1 MPWTRRSAAV
11 LLLVPVV
18 VAATLWAFAWPGART
33 APRELPVAVA
43 GPAAA
48 AEQVSRGLERRDGAF
63 DISRYEDEAAARTA
77 IGNRDVYGAVV
88 AGPDGIR
95 LLTASAAS
103 PAVAALLREAV
114 AAGAERPVETVDVVP
129 TPAADPRGGVL
140 AASVLPLSMAGIVLA
155 VLVTLLGLRGVR
167 AAVTLVAAAAGGGVV
182 TALVTHSWLGIL
194 TGSWWGEAGAAGL
207 TVLAVA
213 AASAGP
219 AALVGRAGLAA
230 GSVLTVLI
238 GNPFSGAASAPELL
252 PEPMGALGALL
263 PPGAGAQLIRSQA
276 YFDGAASTGPLLV
289 LTVWVA
295 LGLTAVL
302 LGARRGR
309 LPLGPRSFGLPAQ
322 L

>member
-1 MPWTRRSAAV
+1 M
-11 LLLVPVV
+11 
-18 VAATLWAFAWPGART
+18 AATLWAFAWPGART

-48 AEQVSRGLERRDGAF
+48 AEQVTRGLEQRDGAF

-77 IGNRDVYGAVV
+77 IEDRDVYGAVV

-114 AAGAERPVETVDVVP
+114 AAGGGGGGKRPVETVDVVP
-129 TPAADPRGGVL
+129 ASAADPRGGAL
-140 AASVLPLSMAGIVLA
+140 AASVLPLSTAGIVTA
-155 VLVTLLGLRGVR
+155 VLVTLLGLRGAR
-167 AAVTLVAAAAGGGVV
+167 AVVTLVAAAAGGGVV

-194 TGSWWGEAGAAGL
+194 TGSWWGEAAAAGL
-207 TVLAVA
+207 TVLAIA

-219 AALVGRAGLAA
+219 AALLGRAGLAA

-238 GNPFSGAASAPELL
+238 GTPFSGAASAPELL

-263 PPGAGAQLIRSQA
+263 PPGAGTRLIRSQA
-276 YFDGAASTGPLLV
+276 YFEGAASTGPLLI
-289 LTVWVA
+289 LTAWAA

-302 LGARRGR
+302 LGARRSR
-309 LPLGPRSFGLPAQ
+309 PPLGPRAVETPR
-322 L
+322 